1 LLRENAVCGFSSP
14 QREQRFVG
22 SSVMAVLLLWAGATG
37 AEMSDND
44 NPRFMMTAEL
54 IEALRAADPTGKL
67 LVILTYDH
75 SIDGDEVMDIL
86 RISRVSGD
94 GETVGIDVACVDR
107 L

>member
-1 LLRENAVCGFSSP
+1 LLRENAACGFSSL

-22 SSVMAVLLLWAGATG
+22 SSVMACLLLWVRASGTAD
-37 AEMSDND
+37 MSD
-44 NPRFMMTAEL
+44 PRFMTTAEL

-67 LVILTYDH
+67 RVILMYDLV
-75 SIDGDEVMDIL
+75 SEGEDVAEVL
-86 RISRVSGD
+86 RITRVSGD